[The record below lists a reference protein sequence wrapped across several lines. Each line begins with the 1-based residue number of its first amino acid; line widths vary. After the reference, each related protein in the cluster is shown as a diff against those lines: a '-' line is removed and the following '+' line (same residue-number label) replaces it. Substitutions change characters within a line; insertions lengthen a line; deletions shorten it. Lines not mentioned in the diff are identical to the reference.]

1 MSGERPALPVP
12 AGAAPAMGGPR
23 ASLAVSPPIPY
34 SFARANGVLMVP
46 GSDRLA
52 VRRGAKPA
60 AILEA
65 RRVAARSVMVD
76 SLSDEAFDRLLSE
89 TYATDGLSAAADAA
103 AASNLATLARDTAD
117 LLDNDDAAPVIRL
130 INAIVAQAVQ
140 QGASDIHLEPQPA
153 DSGAAEAGMSV
164 RFRRDGVMEEVLRL
178 PAQIAPMLV
187 SRVKVMARLDIAEK
201 RLPQDGRISLTLGSR
216 ALDVRVST
224 LPARGGERVV
234 MRILDQSSVG
244 LELKDLGLDPATLG
258 ALTEALGAPN
268 GIVLVTGPTGAGKTT
283 TLYAALKILND
294 GKRNILTVEDPVEYA
309 VPGVGQTQVD
319 TRVGLTFA
327 QGLRAI
333 LRQDPD
339 VVMVGEIRDRETA
352 EIAVQAALTGHL
364 VLSTVH
370 ANSAA
375 GAITR
380 LRDFGVETFLIA
392 ATLRAVIAQ
401 RLARQVCPVC
411 VTEEPLAA
419 PLAQRLGLTPGLPVA
434 KANGCPS
441 CRQTGY
447 ARRRGLFELITADGP
462 VRSLINEGA
471 GEGRLEA
478 AGLHRSLKE
487 SAREAVRLKRTTPTE
502 VLPLF
507 QGEPVRDLSHASIPA
522 SIPAGVDP
530 AAGAPQSGADT
541 AP

>member
-1 MSGERPALPVP
+1 MSSTPPSFGSLGGPTAASSAATGS
-12 AGAAPAMGGPR
+12 AGAG
-23 ASLAVSPPIPY
+23 SLLPPTLPY
-34 SFARANGVLMVP
+34 AFARSHGVLIVP
-46 GSDRLA
+46 GTDRLA
-52 VRRGAKPA
+52 IRRGAKPSSVM
-60 AILEA
+60 EA
-65 RRVAARSVMVD
+65 RRVAGRAI
-76 SLSDEAFDRLLSE
+76 SLETLADEAFDRLLSE
-89 TYATDGLSAAADAA
+89 AYATDGLSAAAEAA
-103 AASNLATLARDTAD
+103 AASNLSNLVRESAD

-130 INAIVAQAVQ
+130 INALVAQAVQ
-140 QGASDIHLEPQPA
+140 RGASDIHLEPAPGKEGEGGGG
-153 DSGAAEAGMSV
+153 SEARGMAV
-164 RFRRDGVMEEVLRL
+164 RLRHDGVMEEVLRL
-178 PAQIAPMLV
+178 PAEVAPMLV

-201 RLPQDGRISLTLGSR
+201 RLPQDGRISLTLGQR

-244 LELKDLGLDPATLG
+244 LELKDLGLDTATHS
-258 ALTEALGAPN
+258 ALSDALASPN

-283 TLYAALKILND
+283 SLYAALKLLND

-309 VPGVGQTQVD
+309 VEGVGQTQVD

-392 ATLRAVIAQ
+392 ATLRAVVAQ
-401 RLARQVCPVC
+401 RLVRLVCPVC
-411 VTEEPLAA
+411 MTEEPLAPA
-419 PLAQRLGLTPGLPVA
+419 LARRIGLPAGIPVA
-434 KANGCPS
+434 KANGCDR
-441 CRQTGY
+441 CRHTGFTG
-447 ARRRGLFELITADGP
+447 RKGLFELITADGP
-462 VRSLINEGA
+462 VRALINDGA
-471 GEGRLEA
+471 GEGQLER
-478 AGLHRSLKE
+478 AGLERSLVE
-487 SAREAVRLKRTTPTE
+487 SARAAVREKRTTPTE

-507 QGEPVRDLSHASIPA
+507 QADVVRTRPA
-522 SIPAGVDP
+522 SEGVLP
-530 AAGAPQSGADT
+530 
-541 AP
+541 

>member
-1 MSGERPALPVP
+1 MGPAQTLLPY
-12 AGAAPAMGGPR
+12 A
-23 ASLAVSPPIPY
+23 
-34 SFARANGVLMVP
+34 FARANGVLMVP
-46 GSDRLA
+46 GGDRLA
-52 VRRGAKPA
+52 IRRGTKAA

-65 RRVAARSVMVD
+65 RRVAGRAVH
-76 SLSDEAFDRLLSE
+76 LETLGEEAFDRLLSE

-130 INAIVAQAVQ
+130 INALVAQAVQ
-140 QGASDIHLEPQPA
+140 QGASDIHLEPQ
-153 DSGAAEAGMSV
+153 EEGMSV
-164 RFRRDGVMEEVLRL
+164 RLRRDGVMEEVLRL
-178 PAQIAPMLV
+178 PAQVAPMLV

-201 RLPQDGRISLTLGSR
+201 RLPQDGRISLTLGTR
-216 ALDVRVST
+216 GLDVRVST
-224 LPARGGERVV
+224 LPARAGDRVV

-244 LELKDLGLDPATLG
+244 LELKDLGMDPTTLG

-268 GIVLVTGPTGAGKTT
+268 GIILVTGPTGAGKTT
-283 TLYAALKILND
+283 TLYAALKLLND
-294 GKRNILTVEDPVEYA
+294 GRRNILTVEDPVEYA

-392 ATLRAVIAQ
+392 ATLRAVVAQ

-411 VTEEPLAA
+411 VGEEPLPA
-419 PLAQRLGLTPGLPVA
+419 PLASRLGLPAGIPVA

-447 ARRRGLFELITADGP
+447 LKRRGLFELITADGP
-462 VRSLINEGA
+462 VRNLINEGA

-487 SAREAVRLKRTTPTE
+487 SAREAVRMRRTTPTE

-507 QGEPVRDLSHASIPA
+507 QGEPARDLSHAGV
-522 SIPAGVDP
+522 AGGIDP
-530 AAGAPQSGADT
+530 AAISPTGAP
-541 AP
+541 

>member
-1 MSGERPALPVP
+1 MSGDPKAIAETGAPGP
-12 AGAAPAMGGPR
+12 AAPRISGGSQPT
-23 ASLAVSPPIPY
+23 IPY
-34 SFARANGVLMVP
+34 SFARANGVLMVS
-46 GSDRLA
+46 GSDKLA

-65 RRVAARSVMVD
+65 RRVAGRAILID

-140 QGASDIHLEPQPA
+140 QGASDIHLEPQAA
-153 DSGAAEAGMSV
+153 DSSAADVGMSV
-164 RFRRDGVMEEVLRL
+164 RLRRDGVMEEVLRL
-178 PAQIAPMLV
+178 PVQIAPMLV

-201 RLPQDGRISLTLGSR
+201 RLPQDGRISLTLGNR

-244 LELKDLGLDPATLG
+244 LELKDLGLDPTTLD

-283 TLYAALKILND
+283 TLYAALKLLND

-309 VPGVGQTQVD
+309 VQGVGQTQVD

-401 RLARQVCPVC
+401 RLARQLCPVC
-411 VTEEPLAA
+411 ATEEPLAP
-419 PLAQRLGLTPGLPVA
+419 PLAQRIGLTAGLPVA

-447 ARRRGLFELITADGP
+447 ARRRGLFELITVDGP
-462 VRSLINEGA
+462 VRALINEGA

-487 SAREAVRLKRTTPTE
+487 SARDAVRTKRTTPTE

-507 QGEPVRDLSHASIPA
+507 QGEPVRNLSHAT
-522 SIPAGVDP
+522 IPAGVDP
-530 AAGAPQSGADT
+530 TALAHAATADPGGAP
-541 AP
+541 

>member
-1 MSGERPALPVP
+1 MSTPPAFGNIGGPANAPAL
-12 AGAAPAMGGPR
+12 
-23 ASLAVSPPIPY
+23 LPY
-34 SFARANGVLMVP
+34 AFARANGVLLQA
-46 GSDRLA
+46 GGERLA
-52 VRRGAKPA
+52 IRRSAKPA

-65 RRVAARSVMVD
+65 RRVAGRAVALD
-76 SLSDEAFDRLLSE
+76 TLGDEAFDRLLSE

-103 AASNLATLARDTAD
+103 AATNLATLARDTAD

-130 INAIVAQAVQ
+130 INALVAQAVQ
-140 QGASDIHLEPQPA
+140 QGASDIHLEPN
-153 DSGAAEAGMSV
+153 DEGMAV
-164 RFRRDGVMEEVLRL
+164 RLRRDGVMEEVLRL
-178 PAQIAPMLV
+178 PPEVAPMLV

-201 RLPQDGRISLTLGSR
+201 RLPQDGRISLTLGNR
-216 ALDVRVST
+216 GLDVRVST

-234 MRILDQSSVG
+234 MRILDQASVG
-244 LELKDLGLDPATLG
+244 LELSDLGLDGATLG
-258 ALTEALGAPN
+258 SLKEALGAPN

-283 TLYAALKILND
+283 TLYAALKLLTD

-309 VPGVGQTQVD
+309 VAGVGQTQVD

-392 ATLRAVIAQ
+392 ATLRAVVAQ
-401 RLARQVCPVC
+401 RLARLVCPVC
-411 VTEEPLAA
+411 VTEEPLPA
-419 PLAQRLGLTPGLPVA
+419 PLAQRIGLPAGIPVA

-441 CRQTGY
+441 CRQTGFSK
-447 ARRRGLFELITADGP
+447 RRGLFELITADGP
-462 VRSLINEGA
+462 VRTLINEGA

-487 SAREAVRLKRTTPTE
+487 SARAAVREKRTTPTE

-507 QGEPVRDLSHASIPA
+507 QGEPVRDLSHAAISG
-522 SIPAGVDP
+522 GVDP
-530 AAGAPQSGADT
+530 AGISA
-541 AP
+541 